1 MPGFP
6 HHLELVAVWA
16 LTAVGGLAQDVGVAA
31 GVYPKSVLAH
41 CCSVRFGEKDAGCF
55 CICAGVL
62 VLVLVLVL
70 DLTGGSGGGG
80 DGVGAGERPKRKG
93 SAGGGLVGSCHQR
106 ILR

>member
-1 MPGFP
+1 MPSLP
-6 HHLELVAVWA
+6 HHLELVAVWT

-31 GVYPKSVLAH
+31 GVYPKPVLAH

-62 VLVLVLVL
+62 VLVLAL
-70 DLTGGSGGGG
+70 DLASGGGG
-80 DGVGAGERPKRKG
+80 DGGGVDVGERPKGKG